1 MADENLLCKEHLIH
15 PDQIH
20 LAEDKMPDS
29 DTLFEVAELF
39 KLFGDHTRIRI
50 ICALYAGEM
59 CVCDLAQLLN
69 MGQSAISHQ
78 LRLLKAARLIRVQRR
93 GRSAF
98 YSLDDDHIHAIVGQG
113 IEHVMEERKKV

>member
-1 MADENLLCKEHLIH
+1 MEDKNLLCKEHRIH
-15 PDQIH
+15 PEQIH
-20 LAEDKMPDS
+20 QAQNNMPDS

-59 CVCDLAQLLN
+59 CVCDLAQFLN

-78 LRLLKAARLIRVQRR
+78 LRLLKAARLIRVRRR

-98 YSLDDDHIHAIVGQG
+98 YSLDDDHINAIVSQG
-113 IEHVMEERKKV
+113 IEHVMEERNK